1 MDSTEE
7 KEKRRAKFMADVS
20 HDMKTPLNA
29 VIGFTSVLLQDRE
42 ELGTEKTRQLEL
54 VYKSAHR
61 LLGRVDALT
70 EFFRL
75 QAGVTGADADWF
87 SPRQLIEETLDLFR
101 EDAKEKGIRL
111 ETGSG
116 TMPSRMRSAS
126 RLISRALRELVANA
140 VKFDVSG
147 SVSMDLRIEEGVVAF
162 RVADGGAGLS
172 AGSLQKLKEALGPRD
187 TYDGLGLGLALA
199 REVARA
205 LGGRI
210 EVESQS
216 DRGSTFTLVFELT
229 GDNLEM

>member
-1 MDSTEE
+1 MSGEE

-42 ELGTEKTRQLEL
+42 ALGAEKTRQLEL

-75 QAGVTGADADWF
+75 QAGVTGPGTDWF

-101 EDAKEKGIRL
+101 DDAKEKGIQL
-111 ETGSG
+111 QIGSEP
-116 TMPSRMRSAS
+116 MPARMRSAS
-126 RLISRALRELVANA
+126 RPISRALRELVANA
-140 VKFDVSG
+140 VKFTTSG
-147 SVSMDLRIEEGVVAF
+147 SVGVDLRLAEGRVAF
-162 RVADGGAGLS
+162 RVADSGSGLN
-172 AGSLQKLKEALGPRD
+172 AGSLQKLKDSLGSPD
-187 TYDGLGLGLALA
+187 DYEGLGLGLALS
-199 REVARA
+199 REAAQV

-210 EVESQS
+210 EVESQP
-216 DRGSTFTLVFELT
+216 DRGSTFTLVVELT
-229 GDNLEM
+229 KDNLEM

>member
-1 MDSTEE
+1 MGAEE

-29 VIGFTSVLLQDRE
+29 VQDRE
-42 ELGTEKTRQLEL
+42 ELGTEKSRQLEL

-75 QAGVTGADADWF
+75 QAGVSGSEADWF
-87 SPRQLIEETLDLFR
+87 SPRQLIEETLELFR
-101 EDAKEKGIRL
+101 TDAREKRIRL
-111 ETGSG
+111 EIGSG
-116 TMPSRMRSAS
+116 PMPCRMRCVS

-140 VKFDVSG
+140 VKFTSSG
-147 SVSMDLRIEEGVVAF
+147 SVSVDLRIGEGVVVF
-162 RVADGGAGLS
+162 QVADSGSGLS
-172 AGSLQKLKEALGPRD
+172 AGSLQKLKDALGSRD
-187 TYDGLGLGLALA
+187 NYDGLGLGLALS
-199 REVARA
+199 REVALA

-216 DRGSTFTLVFELT
+216 DHGSTFNLVFELA

>member
-1 MDSTEE
+1 MSAED

-42 ELGTEKTRQLEL
+42 ELGAEKTRQLEL

-75 QAGVTGADADWF
+75 QAGVTGAAADWF

-101 EDAKEKGIRL
+101 DDAREKGVQLQI
-111 ETGSG
+111 GSG
-116 TMPSRMRSAS
+116 PMPSRLRSAS
-126 RLISRALRELVANA
+126 KLISRALRELVANA
-140 VKFDVSG
+140 VKFTSSG
-147 SVSMDLRIEEGVVAF
+147 SVSVDLRLEEGAVAF
-162 RVADGGAGLS
+162 RVSDSGSGLS
-172 AGSLQKLKEALGPRD
+172 AGSLQKLKDALGPKD
-187 TYDGLGLGLALA
+187 TYDGLGLGLALSCETA
-199 REVARA
+199 LA

-210 EVESQS
+210 EVESRP
-216 DRGSTFTLVFELT
+216 DRGSTFTLVVELSK
-229 GDNLEM
+229 DNLEL